1 MRSEYSGEA
10 EWGVHFTPDMS
21 FIILA
26 EPAKPGQGFSFSF
39 IVKQLATEK
48 LSSETALSMLP
59 PSPPA
64 FLLYSWRWVSG
75 DVERLCQC

>member
-39 IVKQLATEK
+39 IVKQLATE

-59 PSPPA
+59 PSPPD

-75 DVERLCQC
+75 DVERLCQW

>member
-1 MRSEYSGEA
+1 MRSEYSGKA

-39 IVKQLATEK
+39 IVKQLATVFGDGP
-48 LSSETALSMLP
+48 LYAPSLFLPSRLPSLFLALGK
-59 PSPPA
+59 
-64 FLLYSWRWVSG
+64 W
-75 DVERLCQC
+75 